1 METIDN
7 KSQYQVSAVYGTDY
21 SVSMSGCPVNGSD
34 DIRVEDSPIEQGQCL
49 SIRTGRSRWC
59 ITPGREHSLRDL
71 CIIIGSAAKA
81 VFRRKVR
88 DFKKLLTRVKCAVL
102 VQNPCILRL

>member
-34 DIRVEDSPIEQGQCL
+34 DIRVEDSPIEQGKCL
-49 SIRTGRSRWC
+49 SVRSRGSRWK
-59 ITPGREHSLRDL
+59 IIPGKETSLYAL

-81 VFRRKVR
+81 VFRRKIR

-102 VQNPCILRL
+102 VQKPCILRL